1 MAEDLEEF
9 KRGILDELGALS
21 DGFPHTFEFRYKQET
36 RNLYFYCAGCKKYLI
51 LFEVNQGEGRNAH
64 KLVIEKKRTHLSQHK
79 NEATHAADQLAQ
91 PRHQP
96 SKNKRPRSGRGK
108 STASR
113 SKARKPRSKK
123 KQQRQVR
130 DDSQSEEEGDASESE
145 DDGIQPARGPK
156 PLTTVPEQS
165 REESKVEDE

>member
-1 MAEDLEEF
+1 L
-9 KRGILDELGALS
+9 ALV
-21 DGFPHTFEFRYKQET
+21 
-36 RNLYFYCAGCKKYLI
+36 
-51 LFEVNQGEGRNAH
+51 EVRQGVGRNAH
-64 KLVIEKKRTHLSQHK
+64 KLVIEKKRTHLSQHQ
-79 NEATHAADQLAQ
+79 NEATHAADQLSQ

-96 SKNKRPRSGRGK
+96 SKSKRPRRGRGK

-123 KQQRQVR
+123 KQQRQLR

-145 DDGIQPARGPK
+145 DDGMQPARGPK

-165 REESKVEDE
+165 REESKGEDECDKVKAKVMECLKEQER